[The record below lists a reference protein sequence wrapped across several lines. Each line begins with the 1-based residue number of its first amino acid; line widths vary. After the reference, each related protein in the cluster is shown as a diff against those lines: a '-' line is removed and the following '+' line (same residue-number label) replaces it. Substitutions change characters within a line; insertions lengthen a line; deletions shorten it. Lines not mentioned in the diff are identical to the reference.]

1 MQSKSILN
9 CKYTTMDKNEKNI
22 TIYSISQK
30 LGLSPST
37 VSRALR
43 GSPLVKEETRR
54 RVLRVANEL
63 GYSTNSL
70 ARSLRTKRSHIIA
83 IITEDITNPFTS
95 LIIKGIEE
103 VTIKNNYHIIYGN
116 GDGNLNKEKRY
127 LNTLL
132 QRQIEGLIYISTV
145 SREIKD
151 FYLNTSIP
159 VIFSY
164 SYSLSPDI
172 PSIIPDDLYG
182 GYIATEYLIKL
193 GHKRIAFI
201 SGPADYKATVDR
213 LTGSKKAFEDYNLD
227 WDHKLVRYCKDWN
240 SESGYRETLNLLSE
254 NIIPTAIFAGN
265 DLIAVGAM
273 DAIREKRLNVPK
285 DISIV
290 GYDDREVCEY
300 VRPRLT
306 TVRLPLV
313 EIGKKSAEVL
323 ISNINGKNEGIEAI
337 TRVKGELIIRD
348 SCCSPRF

>member
-1 MQSKSILN
+1 
-9 CKYTTMDKNEKNI
+9 MDKNEKNI

-43 GSPLVKEETRR
+43 GSPLVREETRK
-54 RVLRVANEL
+54 RVLRVAKEL
-63 GYSTNSL
+63 GYATNSF
-70 ARSLRTKRSHIIA
+70 ARSLRTKKSHIIA

-103 VTIKNNYHIIYGN
+103 VATQNNYHIIYGN
-116 GDGNLNKEKRY
+116 GDRNLNKEKRY
-127 LNTLL
+127 LNALI

-164 SYSLSPDI
+164 SYSLTPEI

-193 GHKRIAFI
+193 GHKRVAFI
-201 SGPADYKATVDR
+201 SGPADYKATIDR
-213 LTGSKKAFEDYNLD
+213 LAGSKKAFEDYNLD
-227 WDHKLVRYCKDWN
+227 WDHRLVRHCKEWD
-240 SESGYRETLNLLSE
+240 SESGYKATLDLLSK

-265 DLIAVGAM
+265 DLIAVGVM
-273 DAIREKRLNVPK
+273 DAVREKGLNVPK
-285 DISIV
+285 DISVV
-290 GYDDREVCEY
+290 GYDDREVCRY
-300 VRPRLT
+300 VRPRLS
-306 TVRLPLV
+306 TVRLPLL
-313 EIGKKSAEVL
+313 EIGKKSAEIL
-323 ISNINGKNEGIEAI
+323 INHINGKNEGIEAI
-337 TRVKGELIIRD
+337 TRVKGELIVRD
-348 SCCSPRF
+348 SCCPPGS

>member
-1 MQSKSILN
+1 
-9 CKYTTMDKNEKNI
+9 MDKNEKNI

-43 GSPLVKEETRR
+43 GSPLVREETRK
-54 RVLRVANEL
+54 RVLRVAKEL
-63 GYSTNSL
+63 GYATNSF
-70 ARSLRTKRSHIIA
+70 ARSLRTKKSHIIA

-103 VTIKNNYHIIYGN
+103 VTAKNNYHIIYGN

-127 LNTLL
+127 LNALI

-164 SYSLSPDI
+164 SYSLTPDI

-201 SGPADYKATVDR
+201 FGPAGYKATTDR
-213 LTGSKKAFEDYNLD
+213 LAGSKKAFEDYNLD
-227 WDHKLVRYCKDWN
+227 WDHRLVRHCKEWD
-240 SESGYRETLNLLSE
+240 SASGYKEALDLLSKD
-254 NIIPTAIFAGN
+254 IIPTAIFAGN
-265 DLIAVGAM
+265 DLIAVGVM
-273 DAIREKRLNVPK
+273 DALREKGLNVPK
-285 DISIV
+285 DISVV
-290 GYDDREVCEY
+290 GYDDREVCGY
-300 VRPRLT
+300 VRPKLT

-313 EIGKKSAEVL
+313 EIGKKSAEIL
-323 ISNINGKNEGIEAI
+323 INHINGKNEGIEAI

-348 SCCSPRF
+348 SCCSLGFKSKEVMPEK